1 MGAVYMSDALFAL
14 DLILLYHF
22 VSTFIVPLPIFARP
36 FVVLSSWIPLPFSAC
51 PLY

>member
-1 MGAVYMSDALFAL
+1 MGAVYMSGALFAL

-51 PLY
+51 PL